1 MTTDDRSSSS
11 GISTHREA
19 PIPQVRGTRDWM
31 PEDFAAIA
39 SLERLLMDRFASSGF
54 QAIRTP
60 ILEVTELHER
70 KSGAAIV
77 SKLFEIADGPA
88 RLCLRPE
95 LTASVVRAFIDT
107 PQPPPIPWRV
117 CSSGPVFRFER
128 DPGPTRYR
136 EFTQAGVELLGVPGP
151 EADAE
156 VIALAVDSAR
166 TAGIPD
172 ATIRVGHTGLIV
184 ELLERSGLPSAAV
197 SSLVEHLSDAASE
210 GRNIRAIETA
220 LDRLAGWLHGD
231 VEQQAEAVLPAIDRA
246 DDPGVDRLF
255 RHLVPRVTGRRTGHE
270 IINRLRKKWDLGH
283 SLVDSLERVRDRVHA
298 LADLRGPAVEVLQ
311 GLEQGFAAL
320 APGTIRGFLE
330 MLRHLEARGIPPE
343 RVELDLGFGHGI
355 GFYSQMIFELSAS
368 SPSGP
373 IGICHGGRYDGL
385 ARVLGSDRD
394 PHGVGFAFGVE
405 RLYHALETRPR

>member
-1 MTTDDRSSSS
+1 MTDPPS
-11 GISTHREA
+11 GTLPHREA
-19 PIPQVRGTRDWM
+19 PIPQVRGTRDWL
-31 PEDFAAIA
+31 PDDFAAIA
-39 SLERLLMDRFASSGF
+39 ALERSLMDRFAAAGF
-54 QAIRTP
+54 RPIRTP
-60 ILEVTELHER
+60 ILEITELHER

-77 SKLFEIADGPA
+77 SKLFEVADGPA

-107 PQPPPIPWRV
+107 PEAPGLPWRV
-117 CSSGPVFRFER
+117 CSAGPVFRYER
-128 DPGPTRYR
+128 EPGPTRYR
-136 EFTQAGVELLGVPGP
+136 EFTQAGVELLGIPGP
-151 EADAE
+151 DADAE
-156 VIALAVDSAR
+156 VIALALDSAAA
-166 TAGIPD
+166 AGLPD
-172 ATIRVGHTGLIV
+172 ASIRVGHTGLIV

-210 GRNIRAIETA
+210 GRNVRALESA
-220 LDRLAGWLHGD
+220 LDRLAGWLGGD
-231 VEQQAEAVLPAIDRA
+231 AEQQAEAVLPAIDRA

-270 IINRLRKKWDLGH
+270 IINRLRKKWALGH
-283 SLVDSLERVRDRVHA
+283 SLGDALGRVRERVHE
-298 LADLRGPAVEVLQ
+298 LAELRGPAVDVLQ

-330 MLRHLEARGIPPE
+330 MLRQLESRGIPPE

-355 GFYSQMIFELSAS
+355 GFYSQMIFELSVS
-368 SPSGP
+368 TPSGP

-405 RLYHALETRPR
+405 RLYHALEARPR

>member
-1 MTTDDRSSSS
+1 MPDDLPP
-11 GISTHREA
+11 TAPHREA
-19 PIPQVRGTRDWM
+19 PIPQVRGTRDWL
-31 PEDFAAIA
+31 PGAYAAIA
-39 SLERLLMDRFASSGF
+39 SLERTLMDRFVAAGF

-77 SKLFEIADGPA
+77 SKLFEVADGPA

-95 LTASVVRAFIDT
+95 LTASVVRAFIDAE
-107 PQPPPIPWRV
+107 PAPEIPWRV

-128 DPGPTRYR
+128 DPGPTRSR
-136 EFTQAGVELLGVPGP
+136 EFTQAGVELLGAPGP

-166 TAGIPD
+166 AAGVADPR
-172 ATIRVGHTGLIV
+172 IRVGHTGLIV
-184 ELLERSGLPSAAV
+184 ELLDRSGLPSAAV
-197 SSLVEHLSDAASE
+197 SSLIEHLSDAASE
-210 GRNIRAIETA
+210 GRGVRALESA
-220 LDRLAGWLHGD
+220 FDRLSGWLQG
-231 VEQQAEAVLPAIDRA
+231 EAEREAKAVLPAIDQA

-255 RHLVPRVTGRRTGHE
+255 RHLVPRVTGRRTGRE
-270 IINRLRKKWDLGH
+270 IIGRLRTKWALGH
-283 SLVDSLERVRDRVHA
+283 SLGEALDRVRDRVHS

-311 GLEQGFAAL
+311 RLELGFSSI

-330 MLRHLEARGIPPE
+330 MLRLLEGRGIPPE

-355 GFYSQMIFELSAS
+355 GFYSQMIFELAAPT
-368 SPSGP
+368 PSGP
-373 IGICHGGRYDGL
+373 VAICHGGRYDGL

-405 RLYHALETRPR
+405 RLYHALEALPR